1 MEAHVVNCHLGSMDV
16 VHYQR
21 YFLILLMTQCYSDA
35 FIFPNKWLFVCTK
48 ESNSTKF
55 KSCDLDIIALI

>member
-21 YFLILLMTQCYSDA
+21 YFLILIITQCYSDA
-35 FIFPNKWLFVCTK
+35 FIFPNKCTK
-48 ESNSTKF
+48 EINSTKF
-55 KSCDLDIIALI
+55 KSCDLDIIALN